1 MTMQFIP
8 LSAILPPERNP
19 RTAIDQ
25 DGVES
30 LAASILADG
39 LLQNLVVVRLKGKKP
54 RYRIIS
60 GERRYRALS
69 LLAER
74 NQIAAD
80 YPVNVDLRD
89 GLSDEDV
96 IRLSTVENVQRE
108 NLSPL
113 DEAAAFA
120 QLIQQG
126 AKLDDLAAQTG
137 LSGTTIKRR
146 LALASL
152 SDEAKM
158 ALQSR
163 TITLAQAEALT
174 LGTHEVQRDILTRLE
189 EGWDDDADDIR
200 HLILNRK
207 PTVAMALFPREE
219 YEGSVTT
226 DLFAEEDASYFD
238 DVEQFFALQRQAV
251 ANLAKRYEETADW
264 VEVTECR
271 QIQDWHYDSAEEG
284 ERGGVL
290 INLAPS
296 GEVEV
301 RERLVR
307 HNIEAETAA
316 ETADTPL
323 APARARPEYATPLC
337 RYMAYRK
344 SMAVQHVLFNHPRK
358 AKEVAVLLML
368 GASDW
373 PSVSLTRHACLGSL
387 AQEDEPPMAYQAV
400 EQHALRLATALNLTD
415 DEDEPEEEGKIPVWT
430 RLQRRFNDPTTLYEA
445 VKALSDEDL
454 DDLHLLLP
462 VLCFGQGYCDQV
474 DTDDSLFNRV
484 ARDIGVDMRDHWRP
498 DTAFLSRRTKPQLLH
513 ITEEIGLN
521 NEGPMAKLK
530 KSELVRMLAN
540 RFERAC
546 SIEEPSESD
555 RKARDWLP
563 EAMRFPT
570 PPSAAEDTPVDEDTR
585 LEDMAA

>member
-1 MTMQFIP
+1 MQSIP
-8 LSAILPPERNP
+8 LSTILPPKNNP
-19 RTAIDQ
+19 RSAIDQ
-25 DGVES
+25 DGIES

-39 LLQNLVVVRLKGKKP
+39 LLQNLVVRRAKGKKP
-54 RYRIIS
+54 RYHIIS

-69 LLAER
+69 LLLER
-74 NQIAAD
+74 DQIAAD
-80 YPVNVDLRD
+80 YPVHVDLRTD
-89 GLSDEDV
+89 LTDEDV
-96 IRLSTVENVQRE
+96 LRLSTVENVQRE
-108 NLSPL
+108 NLTPL

-126 AKLDDLAAQTG
+126 AKLDELAAQTG

-152 SDEAKM
+152 SDEAKA

-174 LGTHEVQRDILTRLE
+174 LGTHDAQRDILTRLE
-189 EGWDDDADDIR
+189 SGYHDDADDIR
-200 HLILNRK
+200 NILLNRR
-207 PTVAMALFPREE
+207 PTVAMAIFPMEQ
-219 YEGSVTT
+219 YQGTLTT
-226 DLFAEEDASYFD
+226 DLFAEDTASYFD

-271 QIQDWHYDSAEEG
+271 QIQSWHYDAAEEG

-307 HNIEAETAA
+307 HDIEAETVA

-323 APARARPEYATPLC
+323 APARERPEYSTPL
-337 RYMAYRK
+337 RHYMAHHK

-358 AKEVAVLLML
+358 AKEVAVVMML

-373 PSVSLTRHACLGSL
+373 PRVSLTRHACLGSL
-387 AQEDEPPMAYQAV
+387 AQEDAPPIAYQAV
-400 EQHALRLATALNLTD
+400 EQHTLRLVKALNLSD
-415 DEDEPEEEGKIPVWT
+415 DEDIGEEDGKTPGWE
-430 RLQRRFNDPTTLYEA
+430 LLLDAFKGTTKTYEA

-462 VLCFGQGYCDQV
+462 VLCFGQGNCDQV
-474 DTDDSLFNRV
+474 DSGDSLFNRV

-498 DTAFLSRRTKPQLLH
+498 DTAFLSRRTKPQLLA
-513 ITEEIGLN
+513 ITAEIGLN
-521 NEGPMAKLK
+521 EGGPVAKLK
-530 KSELVRMLAN
+530 KSELVTLLAN
-540 RFERAC
+540 RFERA
-546 SIEEPSESD
+546 SNIEEPGESD
-555 RKARDWLP
+555 QKTHDWLP
-563 EAMRFPT
+563 EAMRFPM
-570 PPSAAEDTPVDEDTR
+570 PPTATEDTPVDEDTC

>member
-1 MTMQFIP
+1 MTMQSIP
-8 LSAILPPERNP
+8 LSAILPPKNNP
-19 RTAIDQ
+19 RSAIDQ
-25 DGVES
+25 DGIES

-39 LLQNLVVVRLKGKKP
+39 LLQNLVVIRAKGKKP
-54 RYRIIS
+54 RYHIIS
-60 GERRYRALS
+60 GERRYRALT
-69 LLAER
+69 LLVER
-74 NQIAAD
+74 SQIAAD
-80 YPVNVDLRD
+80 YPVNVDLRTD
-89 GLSDEDV
+89 LTDEDV
-96 IRLSTVENVQRE
+96 LRLSTVENVLRE

-120 QLIQQG
+120 QLVQQG
-126 AKLDDLAAQTG
+126 AVLEDLAAQTG
-137 LSGTTIKRR
+137 LNRTTIKRR
-146 LALASL
+146 LALANL
-152 SDEAKM
+152 SEEAKA
-158 ALQSR
+158 ALQTR

-174 LGTHEVQRDILTRLE
+174 LGTHEAQRDILTRLE
-189 EGWDDDADDIR
+189 HGYDDDADDIR
-200 HLILNRK
+200 HILLNRK
-207 PTVAMALFPREE
+207 PTVAMALFQMEE
-219 YEGSVTT
+219 YEGTLTT

-307 HNIEAETAA
+307 HTIEAETAA

-344 SMAVQHVLFNHPRK
+344 SMAVQHTLFNHPRK
-358 AKEVAVLLML
+358 AKEVAVVLML

-373 PSVSLTRHACLGSL
+373 PCVNLTRHACLGSL
-387 AQEDEPPMAYQAV
+387 AQEDTPPIAYQAV
-400 EQHALRLATALNLTD
+400 EQHALRLAKALNLPD
-415 DEDEPEEEGKIPVWT
+415 DWDFGEEDDKTPGWE
-430 RLQRRFNDPTTLYEA
+430 RLLDSFKDTTKTYEA

-462 VLCFGQGYCDQV
+462 VLSFGQGNCDQV
-474 DTDDSLFNRV
+474 DTGDSLFNRV
-484 ARDIGVDMRDHWRP
+484 ASDLGVDMRAYWRP
-498 DTAFLSRRTKPQLLH
+498 DTAFLSRRTKPQLLE
-513 ITEEIGLN
+513 ITAEIGLN
-521 NEGPMAKLK
+521 KEGQVAKLK
-530 KSELVRMLAN
+530 KSELVRMLAS
-540 RFERAC
+540 RFERAV
-546 SIEEPSESD
+546 SIEEPGEND

-570 PPSAAEDTPVDEDTR
+570 PPSAAEDTPVDEDTC
-585 LEDMAA
+585 LEDIAA